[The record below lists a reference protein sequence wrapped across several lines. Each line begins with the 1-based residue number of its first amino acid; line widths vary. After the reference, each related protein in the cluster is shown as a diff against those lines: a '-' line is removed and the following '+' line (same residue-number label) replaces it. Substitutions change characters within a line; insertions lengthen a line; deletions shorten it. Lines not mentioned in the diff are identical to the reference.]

1 MITLRNLLSI
11 GLFFIAL
18 QVTSQETNFPKWGI
32 FSDYEKN
39 LTVYEKDS
47 TAHAV
52 VLNEIGYSK
61 TEDGGDYNIVTQ
73 VHIRI
78 KILDT
83 EGFEEGNVKIRYHK
97 NEEITKVRATTT
109 NIVNDSRMID
119 DLDMKNVFYE
129 KISDNY
135 SSVNFT
141 FPNLQKGSILEYSYI
156 KKSPYYLNFG
166 KGWTF
171 QNDIPTLKS
180 TFYALIPGFWH
191 YNIITIGIEK
201 QNIKQNLVVKKC
213 IDVGNATADCLFLEL
228 EEIDVPA
235 FIEED
240 YMNSKYNFLKRVS
253 FELKTFTDA
262 EGISKQYANFWSD
275 TDKKLFGDYEIA
287 RQVGEVNFIKKY
299 LPVEYLKEPDELIKA
314 KNVYEYI
321 RKYYHWNGN
330 YEIFNDFNSKKA
342 FESKTGN
349 VAEINSMLI
358 NALLAAGIQADLALL
373 STREN
378 GFANKLSPGL
388 IDFDYAVAHIT
399 IKGTHYFLD
408 ATNDLTPFG
417 ILPFE
422 CLNNDIRVFPKK
434 GDSYWFQYVPEK
446 NNATNVT
453 SMIEMSEDGVFSS
466 KNRIMQSGYNALA
479 KRSEILEIGEKNYID
494 ERLSHDDEVE
504 MSNYVIENL
513 AEFNTPLE
521 EKFDLLIS
529 GEELNGNRLYIKPFL
544 YYEFE
549 ENPFK
554 QKSRQY
560 PVDFGYLRKYNY
572 TVVFMIP
579 NGYTVQELP
588 KSRKFFLPNYAG
600 EMTYLSEAVSDRIT
614 IKLTF
619 ALNQITFEAD
629 EYEYLKSFFA
639 ELIKIQNERIIL
651 TKTN

>member
-1 MITLRNLLSI
+1 MKLCRNLLSI
-11 GLFFIAL
+11 GLLLFAIYGN
-18 QVTSQETNFPKWGI
+18 SQETNFPKWGV

-39 LTVYEKDS
+39 LTVYEKDT

-83 EGFEEGNVKIRYHK
+83 EGYDKGSIKIRYHK
-97 NEEITKVRATTT
+97 DEEITKVRATTT
-109 NIVNDSRMID
+109 NIVNDARMID
-119 DLDMKNVFYE
+119 ELDMKNVYYE
-129 KISDNY
+129 KMSDNY
-135 SSVNFT
+135 SSVSFT

-156 KKSPYYLNFG
+156 KKSPFYVNFG
-166 KGWTF
+166 NGWTF
-171 QNDIPTLKS
+171 QNDIPTLNS

-228 EEIDVPA
+228 EEKDVPA

-262 EGISKQYANFWSD
+262 QAISKQYASFWSD
-275 TDKKLFGDYEIA
+275 IDKKLYGDYEIA
-287 RQVGEVNFIKKY
+287 RQVGDVNFIKKY
-299 LPVEYLKEPDELIKA
+299 LPVEYLKEPDELLKA

-321 RKYYHWNGN
+321 RKYFHWNGK
-330 YEIFNDFNSKKA
+330 YEIFKDFNAKKA

-358 NALLAAGIQADLALL
+358 NALLAVGIQADLALL

-388 IDFDYAVAHIT
+388 LDFDYAVAHIT
-399 IKGTHYFLD
+399 IKGAHYFLD

-417 ILPFE
+417 LLPYE

-434 GDSYWFQYVPEK
+434 HDSYWFQYVPEK

-453 SMIEMSEDGVFSS
+453 SMIEMNEDGAFSS
-466 KNRIMQSGYNALA
+466 KNRITLNGYNALA
-479 KRSEILEIGEKNYID
+479 KRRVIIEMGERNYID
-494 ERLSHDDEVE
+494 KQFSQNDEIE

-513 AEFNTPLE
+513 TDLNAPLE
-521 EKFDLLIS
+521 EKFDILSS
-529 GEELNGNRLYIKPFL
+529 GEEVNGNKLYIKPFF
-544 YYEFE
+544 YYEFN

-572 TVVFMIP
+572 TVVFVVP
-579 NGYTVQELP
+579 SSYTIQEIP
-588 KSRKFFLPNYAG
+588 KSRKLFLPNYAG
-600 EMTYLSEAVSDRIT
+600 EMTYLSEVVNDRIT

-619 ALNQITFEAD
+619 SLNQITFEAK

>member
-1 MITLRNLLSI
+1 MKFKIILLSI
-11 GLFFIAL
+11 GLLLFATHGI
-18 QVTSQETNFPKWGI
+18 SQETNFPKWGI

-39 LTVYEKDS
+39 LTVYDKDS

-61 TEDGGDYNIVTQ
+61 TEDGGDYNIITQ

-83 EGFEEGNVKIRYHK
+83 EGFEEGNIKIRYHK

-109 NIVNDSRMID
+109 NMVNDTRMIN
-119 DLDMKNVFYE
+119 DLDIKDIYIE
-129 KISDNY
+129 KLSDNY

-156 KKSPYYLNFG
+156 KKSPFYFNFG
-166 KGWTF
+166 NGWTF

-191 YNIITIGIEK
+191 YNITTIGIEK
-201 QNIKQNLVVKKC
+201 QNIKQNNLVKKC
-213 IDVGNATADCLFLEL
+213 IEVGNAIADCLFLEL
-228 EEIDVPA
+228 EENDVPA

-240 YMNSKYNFLKRVS
+240 YMNSKYNFLKRVN
-253 FELKTFTDA
+253 FELKTFTDSQ
-262 EGISKQYANFWSD
+262 GISKQYANTWSD
-275 TDKKLFGDYEIA
+275 TERKLFGTFEIGK
-287 RQVGEVNFIKKY
+287 QVGDINFIKKY
-299 LPVEYLKEPDELIKA
+299 LPAEDLKEPDELLKA
-314 KNVYEYI
+314 QKIYAYI
-321 RKYYHWNGN
+321 RKYYHWNGK
-330 YEIFNDFNSKKA
+330 YEIFSDFNAKKA
-342 FESKTGN
+342 YESKTGS

-358 NALLAAGIQADLALL
+358 NALLAAGIQTDLALL

-378 GFANKLSPGL
+378 GYATKVSPGL

-408 ATNDLTPFG
+408 ATNDLTSFG
-417 ILPFE
+417 MLPFD

-434 GDSYWFQYVPEK
+434 EDSYWFQYIPEK

-453 SMIEMSEDGVFSS
+453 TMIEMNDEGTFSS
-466 KNRIMQSGYNALA
+466 KNRITYIGYNAVA
-479 KRSEILEIGEKNYID
+479 KRNDILEMGESNYID
-494 ERLSHDDEVE
+494 KQLSHDDELE

-513 AEFNTPLE
+513 TDLNATLE
-521 EKFDLLIS
+521 EKFEILTS
-529 GEELNGNRLYIKPFL
+529 GEEVNGNKLYIKPFF

-572 TVVFMIP
+572 TVVFVFPNNYTIQEIP
-579 NGYTVQELP
+579 KN
-588 KSRKFFLPNYAG
+588 RKLFLPDYAG
-600 EMTYLSEAVSDRIT
+600 EMTYLSEVVNDRIT

-619 ALNQITFEAD
+619 ALNQITFEAKD
-629 EYEYLKSFFA
+629 YEYLKSFFA